1 MAMNPSRVHPIIKY
15 IDSVELRF
23 VKNSPIV
30 PDKIKKNNLKAGISV
45 RENFSTII
53 FQMPVNL
60 YFQI

>member
-1 MAMNPSRVHPIIKY
+1 MNPSRVHPIIKY